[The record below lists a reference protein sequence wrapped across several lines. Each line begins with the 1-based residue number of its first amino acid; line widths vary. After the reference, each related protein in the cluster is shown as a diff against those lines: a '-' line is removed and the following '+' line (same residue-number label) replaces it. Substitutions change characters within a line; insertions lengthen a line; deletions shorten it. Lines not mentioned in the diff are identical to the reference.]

1 MTKKIKDMSSRDIAR
16 AISSVVPDKD
26 LNAALGGNL
35 QKLSKLIIKLIEKAY
50 EEGIDWGHLTP
61 FE

>member
-1 MTKKIKDMSSRDIAR
+1 MAKKVTDMNSNDIAR
-16 AISSVVPDKD
+16 AISTVVQDKD

-35 QKLSKLIIKLIEKAY
+35 QRLSKLITKLIEKAY
-50 EEGIDWGHLTP
+50 QEGIEYGER